1 MHILVHFSFSP
12 DQIQRFQEI
21 ASQHGDHQVLHAT
34 DEAEAVQIARD
45 HADTLEVLMGRF
57 EPAVCAAAPNL
68 RWIQSFSAGMD
79 HFLFPAIIERDV
91 LVSNVAGLY
100 APQGAEHAW
109 AMLLAL
115 ARQIPLAMEKK
126 KEKAWQGHE
135 VIALTGETLGVI
147 GMGGFG
153 LEMVKRAAGY
163 DMTILALDPVRTEA
177 PAGVAELR
185 PPTRENL
192 HDLLGRSDAVMIA
205 CPRTPETYH
214 LLSTEEFAAMKPS
227 AYLINVTRGGIIDEP
242 ALAQALQNGEIAGA
256 AVDVTEV
263 EPLPSDSPLWD
274 APNLIIT
281 PHRAGASQHRPQQQ
295 FDFFS
300 ENLERYLNGERPRNV
315 VDKQRGF

>member
-1 MHILVHFSFSP
+1 
-12 DQIQRFQEI
+12 
-21 ASQHGDHQVLHAT
+21 
-34 DEAEAVQIARD
+34 
-45 HADTLEVLMGRF
+45 
-57 EPAVCAAAPNL
+57 
-68 RWIQSFSAGMD
+68 MD

-109 AMLLAL
+109 AFLLAL

-126 KEKAWQGHE
+126 QEKQWRGHE
-135 VIALTGETLGVI
+135 VVALTGGTLGII

-153 LEMVKRAAGY
+153 LEMVKRAQGY
-163 DMTILALDPVRTEA
+163 DLTILALDPVRTEA
-177 PAGVAELR
+177 PDGVAELK
-185 PPTRENL
+185 PPTRDNL

-214 LLSTEEFAAMKPS
+214 LLSTDEFAAMKPT

-242 ALAQALQNGEIAGA
+242 ALAEALHAGEIAGA

-281 PHRAGASQHRPQQQ
+281 PHRAGASQNRPQQQ

-300 ENLERYLNGERPRNV
+300 ENLDRYLSGERPRNV
-315 VDKQRGF
+315 VDKERGF